1 MNLGIHLIE
10 YPKADKNE
18 WIDSVCVNRE
28 KSGKYVLSQK
38 YKFKKYEYYL
48 CKIFWHSIYFIQ
60 KMFV

>member
-1 MNLGIHLIE
+1 MNLGIHLIA

-48 CKIFWHSIYFIQ
+48 CKIF
-60 KMFV
+60 